1 MSFNVLYEIKL
12 NHLPK
17 RWQEYP
23 RCLEYLLFPD
33 GRAGML
39 LPKGSSLAEPLLDD
53 QPFPLVLE
61 LMELC
66 GCWRDPGT
74 VWEHRWKVAPWVL
87 QWKSFHKNNGLFH
100 FYVLLKVLRIVGTAA
115 VDFQQV
121 IHKDGGNC
129 VRPAKPSTFRESPDL
144 TDKQVKHKFI
154 FSCFMG
160 SFVKLPK
167 WFRFVKVGNHGQVAE
182 MRKKLLFFYCRKI
195 ISSSVN
201 IVVQACVMVKK
212 H

>member
-1 MSFNVLYEIKL
+1 MDVEEIQEL
-12 NHLPK
+12 FENIAGRLPP
-17 RWQEYP
+17 E
-23 RCLEYLLFPD
+23 CCNEN
-33 GRAGML
+33 
-39 LPKGSSLAEPLLDD
+39 
-53 QPFPLVLE
+53 
-61 LMELC
+61 
-66 GCWRDPGT
+66 
-74 VWEHRWKVAPWVL
+74 
-87 QWKSFHKNNGLFH
+87 SFHKNNGLFH

-167 WFRFVKVGNHGQVAE
+167 
-182 MRKKLLFFYCRKI
+182 
-195 ISSSVN
+195 
-201 IVVQACVMVKK
+201 
-212 H
+212 